1 MCYIN
6 ASQSVSQI
14 RKLCLQIRVQYGC
27 RSKCNCNFENL
38 ESYWEFVY
46 VSAPSWWHRKAIP
59 ILDVFFFGFWFRW
72 FFLRLSGIL
81 CGITS
86 SLRIRKNFFDFSWF
100 KLLRALFRFH
110 IIYKK
115 KEKKILS
122 LVRLE
127 HTTLWV
133 RPYCSIN
140 WAIMSIDI
148 K

>member
-1 MCYIN
+1 MALN
-6 ASQSVSQI
+6 NVVS
-14 RKLCLQIRVQYGC
+14 
-27 RSKCNCNFENL
+27 SSTTTEDSFSDFEIG
-38 ESYWEFVY
+38 
-46 VSAPSWWHRKAIP
+46 K
-59 ILDVFFFGFWFRW
+59 LDVFFFGFWFRW

-148 K
+148 SYHFTLPFICNMKSKKCSKKFKSRKIEKILPYP